1 MGAGKKDKRGK
12 KEVVDL
18 RSYSTNAPKLSLDSY
33 QDANNVDETA
43 TEAAKASSLSE
54 LAQHRAKQHRAAEF
68 ENFRT
73 LPIGRIRAVVAPNMK
88 GPYVVFVK
96 NLLTNIP
103 EADLR
108 GAFATDKLPADA
120 LLSARIVTKDG
131 VSTFAYITFNSRD
144 ALKEALL
151 LDGTMVR
158 DRKMHVDVATPDQ
171 IERISEKKCVPPEME
186 GPFVAF
192 VNKLSTTLSEEDVR
206 KAFTTKHL
214 PAEALLTVKIAKK
227 EGSAVTFGFLTF
239 DTTLHL
245 EEALQLNDKL
255 IGGRRILITIA
266 APPKA
271 KQPPGNKEGTS
282 PSAASSSTSPLDPK
296 EAS

>member
-1 MGAGKKDKRGK
+1 MGAGKKEKRGK

-18 RSYSTNAPKLSLDSY
+18 RSYASNAPKLSLDSF

-43 TEAAKASSLSE
+43 AVVDPATTMSE
-54 LAQHRAKQHRAAEF
+54 LAKHRAKQHRAGEF
-68 ENFRT
+68 ENFRS

-103 EADLR
+103 EEDLR
-108 GAFATDKLPADA
+108 AAFTTDKIPADA
-120 LLSARIVTKDG
+120 LVSARIVTKDG
-131 VSTFAYITFNSRD
+131 VSTFAYITFTSRD

-151 LDGTMVR
+151 LDGVMVK

-171 IERISEKKCVPPEME
+171 IERISEKKCVPPQME

-206 KAFTTKHL
+206 KAFTNKHL

-239 DTTLHL
+239 DSKQSL

-271 KQPPGNKEGTS
+271 KQS
-282 PSAASSSTSPLDPK
+282 PSNRDTSSAAASSTPTPQPDPK
-296 EAS
+296 GA